1 MEVNGVLITKEFK
14 RVYVRIDNKVKSK
27 LSVWSNKLEGH
38 GLVKDSFVGATFVL
52 FDTTEGFIVLVVLQ
66 NRFALLLGN
75 NASSIEQQCFF
86 LSPKLRNM
94 FNNVKISSVGLFKSK
109 TMEDALTKAFEE
121 GDFKHTTSS
130 VILKYCVKP
139 TIVKE

>member
-14 RVYVRIDNKVKSK
+14 RVYARIDNKVKSK